1 MTHHPQSITSIPRSA
16 DDDRHRR
23 MVRYSVTMGIRIVC
37 VILLVF
43 VRDWWLLVVA
53 AGAVFLPWV
62 AVILAN
68 AVDSRY
74 SKVERPG
81 ARELAT
87 LRSDEK
93 SSPDDQR

>member
-74 SKVERPG
+74 STIERPG
-81 ARELAT
+81 ALELAE
-87 LRSDEK
+87 LKPDEK
-93 SSPDDQR
+93 Q

>member
-1 MTHHPQSITSIPRSA
+1 MAQHPQSITAIPRSA

-23 MVRYSVTMGIRIVC
+23 MVKYSITMGIRIVC

-43 VRDWWLLVVA
+43 VRGWWLLVFA
-53 AGAVFLPWV
+53 AGAVFLPWI

-81 ARELAT
+81 AVVPT
-87 LRSDEK
+87 VNRSDH
-93 SSPDDQR
+93 QQ